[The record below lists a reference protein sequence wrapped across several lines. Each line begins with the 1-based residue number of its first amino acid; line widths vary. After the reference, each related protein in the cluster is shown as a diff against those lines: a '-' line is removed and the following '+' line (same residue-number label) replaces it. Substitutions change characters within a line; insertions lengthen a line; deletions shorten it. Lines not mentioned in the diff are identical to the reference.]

1 MGGTEGELLL
11 GGSDSTKYEGQL
23 FYSNI
28 TKPKDDWMIDL
39 YGITFGSNHLCD
51 EGCKAIIDTGKL

>member
-1 MGGTEGELLL
+1 ML

-51 EGCKAIIDTGKL
+51 EAFCKAIIDTGKL